1 MEKQEL
7 AKIAISTEADAAMVQ
22 ALDRVNRN
30 NPGGRVTKAEIASW
44 FILKASNALSEEIIE
59 EVQLAHFDQ
68 VSYLVGLVRGLK
80 QSGRDSLTPEEVS
93 RFQSVIKQKN
103 GKSQRAKKTAT
114 TEENPT
120 I

>member
-1 MEKQEL
+1 MGEL

-22 ALDRVNRN
+22 AFDRINRN

-44 FILKASNALSEEIIE
+44 FILRASNTLSDEAIE
-59 EVQLAHFDQ
+59 EVRLAHFDQ
-68 VSYLVGLVRGLK
+68 VSYLEGLVRGLK

-103 GKSQRAKKTAT
+103 GKSQRAKKSSA
-114 TEENPT
+114 EETNPT